1 MANYSIKL
9 YDEELLSFSA
19 EKFLDKISIKNIH
32 ANKDHLSLF
41 PLDLQPTED
50 SILHWL
56 RRRVIP
62 KNRAFVGEIYVLSV
76 CIPMMF
82 SASSMYVKAFRLTI
96 VFG

>member
-9 YDEELLSFSA
+9 YDDELLSFSA
-19 EKFLDKISIKNIH
+19 EKFLDKTSIKNIH

-62 KNRAFVGEIYVLSV
+62 KNRAFVGEILRSLGLHSNDVLGIIDV
-76 CIPMMF
+76 
-82 SASSMYVKAFRLTI
+82 
-96 VFG
+96 